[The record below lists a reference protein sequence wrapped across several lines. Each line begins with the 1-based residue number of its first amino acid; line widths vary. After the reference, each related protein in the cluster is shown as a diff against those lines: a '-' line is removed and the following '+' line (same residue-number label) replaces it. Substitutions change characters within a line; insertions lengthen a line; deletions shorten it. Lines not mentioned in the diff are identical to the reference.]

1 MILHVE
7 SSVGPHGDAEP
18 RAFNLG
24 SRRIEV
30 LQIIDRWLSTEYG
43 YFKLHA
49 SDGST
54 YILRHDELSNQW
66 ELTLFQ
72 ASSDPAR

>member
-1 MILHVE
+1 MILQVE
-7 SSVGPHGDAEP
+7 SGVGLHGDVEP

-24 SRRIEV
+24 NRRIEV

-43 YFKLHA
+43 YFKLQA

-66 ELTLFQ
+66 ELTLFKASDQ
-72 ASSDPAR
+72 A